1 MDPNVQDSIVAR
13 LKEATNVLVTV
24 SNNPSVDQL
33 AACIGFTLL
42 LNKIGKRG
50 AAVFSGAVPS
60 TLEFLQPDKTIE
72 KNTDSLRD
80 FIIALDKAKAD
91 KLRYKVE
98 DKVVKIFI
106 TPYRTSISDKDL
118 DFSQGD
124 FNVDVVLALGVHEK
138 TELDQAIVSH
148 GRILHDATVISVN
161 NKDQGSLGTLNW
173 VDLQAS
179 SLSEMMASIG
189 QQLGGAEA
197 FDNQIATALMTG
209 IVAETD
215 RFSNEKTSPATMKL
229 ASELMGAGA
238 NQQLIASKLQEP
250 AVLLAND
257 MVEPD
262 QNDDGELTIEH
273 EDNDSTKVDNTNDD
287 VAPELELPEPQESTT
302 ETQTEEASLTEE
314 EPAAAAEPEGPQID
328 NVRQVGQ
335 SDTNQPSMT
344 LEPPKMGGKLTA
356 NSEPEHLSLDPSTDP
371 LSVGANKSDDSPIL
385 SRASAASV
393 APLSEADTEVAD
405 APKPATDEVLAS
417 TNSVPETTP
426 VSESTLPALDSTVGA
441 VDEQSA
447 EPQEEKIEDAR
458 DAVDEAIQEGGDPE
472 KNLEPIQ
479 ALGAQPVNL
488 NLGHDDPIVAE
499 SAAAPQAPLP
509 PLPPSQ
515 PTVSDPL
522 IPQPAEPEPTA
533 DTPLPPLDDPLP
545 PSDASS
551 VSMPPTPLNTPPT
564 TAGMP
569 GMPPQPPDV
578 SSLPTLDAQPP
589 LGPSPAASLPP
600 LPGSEGTMVP
610 PNLMPP
616 GQPTETS
623 GASGPATPPP
633 PVPPPMMPQMPPA
646 PTNGTPLNPN
656 QPL

>member
-1 MDPNVQDSIVAR
+1 MDPNVKDSIVAR

-42 LNKIGKRG
+42 LNKVGKRG

-80 FIIALDKAKAD
+80 FIIALDKSKAD

-124 FNVDVVLALGVHEK
+124 FNVDVVLALGVHQK
-138 TELDQAIVSH
+138 SELDDAIVSH

-179 SLSEMMASIG
+179 SLSEMMALVG

-238 NQQLIASKLQEP
+238 NQQLIATKLQEP
-250 AVLLAND
+250 AAALGSV
-257 MVEPD
+257 VTPQES
-262 QNDDGELTIEH
+262 DDGELTIEH
-273 EDNDSTKVDNTNDD
+273 EEPEQKAADDTVASDSAPDGSPADEPEPATSE
-287 VAPELELPEPQESTT
+287 PELNLPEPQVTSDDVPEADEVESA
-302 ETQTEEASLTEE
+302 ESSEES
-314 EPAAAAEPEGPQID
+314 GPQID
-328 NVRQVGQ
+328 NVRSGG
-335 SDTNQPSMT
+335 TTQPRPTPMT
-344 LEPPKMGGKLTA
+344 LEPPTMGGKLTA
-356 NSEPEHLSLDPSTDP
+356 NSEPEHLNLDPSTDP
-371 LSVGANKSDDSPIL
+371 LSVGATKSSENGIL
-385 SRASAASV
+385 SRSSQPSLEPTGADLSSDTPTTPSVSTEPTPLVPVVSSVSEPAAT
-393 APLSEADTEVAD
+393 PVAD
-405 APKPATDEVLAS
+405 EE
-417 TNSVPETTP
+417 PE
-426 VSESTLPALDSTVGA
+426 
-441 VDEQSA
+441 QK
-447 EPQEEKIEDAR
+447 EEKLEDAR
-458 DAVDEAIQEGGDPE
+458 EAVDEAIKEGGDPE

-479 ALGAQPVNL
+479 ALGAHPVNL
-488 NLGHDDPIVAE
+488 DLGREPVATDVPVSQPSLDSMSPSPVSDSPTTDPVTDGM
-499 SAAAPQAPLP
+499 PLP
-509 PLPPSQ
+509 PPP
-515 PTVSDPL
+515 PTG
-522 IPQPAEPEPTA
+522 E
-533 DTPLPPLDDPLP
+533 
-545 PSDASS
+545 
-551 VSMPPTPLNTPPT
+551 VSMPPNTFNTPPSPLS
-564 TAGMP
+564 A
-569 GMPPQPPDV
+569 
-578 SSLPTLDAQPP
+578 SSDLSESASAQPP
-589 LGPSPAASLPP
+589 VPVSQPQP
-600 LPGSEGTMVP
+600 LVVPGGAP
-610 PNLMPP
+610 ID
-616 GQPTETS
+616 TS

-633 PVPPPMMPQMPPA
+633 PVPPPMAPMPSIPPTPPA
-646 PTNGTPLNPN
+646 GVTQPNSNPPL
-656 QPL
+656 